1 MPHNSYRHF
10 WLPSGITLLLITLL
24 LLRVRPHELLEAA
37 REIAFVPLLLA
48 TGMLVVALYL
58 WDSVCLQT
66 VYGIHENRW
75 SYGRSLQLR
84 GLSYL
89 GGCVNYELG
98 QAALAWGLAKL
109 QNASLVRMLS
119 RSVLLAYHDIFV
131 LLTGACLGSLLTSDP
146 RVERVRPYLA
156 IAIAII
162 AAIAAL
168 FRVLPRR
175 LRARFRSSD
184 GESYLEGWSLTR
196 SLRLILMR
204 FGYFGILLIYAV
216 TALHICDVPVDRR
229 VTASTMPLVLLADGL
244 PSFAGLG
251 TRETSMQLLLDPGRE
266 RAPMLLAMS
275 LFWSTGLL
283 TGRLA
288 IALAILWIR
297 PIEFEP
303 TDVKNDEDVMRV
315 SASNDE

>member
-1 MPHNSYRHF
+1 MPHKGYRHF
-10 WLPSGITLLLITLL
+10 WLPAGTTLALITWLLIRVSPHRLL
-24 LLRVRPHELLEAA
+24 DAA
-37 REIAFVPLLLA
+37 REIAWVPLVIA
-48 TGMLVVALYL
+48 TGTMVVALYL

-66 VYGIHENRW
+66 VYSIHKNRW
-75 SYGRSLQLR
+75 SYRRSLQLR

-109 QNASLVRMLS
+109 QNANLVRMLS
-119 RSVLLAYHDIFV
+119 RSVLLACHDIFV

-146 RVERVRPYLA
+146 RVVRVRPYLA
-156 IAIAII
+156 IAIASV
-162 AAIAAL
+162 AAIAVL
-168 FRVLPRR
+168 FRVLPY
-175 LRARFRSSD
+175 RFRTRFRASD
-184 GESYLEGWSLTR
+184 GESYLEGWSFMR
-196 SLRLILMR
+196 SLRLIPMR
-204 FGYFGILLIYAV
+204 FVYFGILLVYAV
-216 TALHICDVPVDRR
+216 IALHICDVPVDRR

-251 TRETSMQLLLDPGRE
+251 TRETSLQLLLDPGRE

-283 TGRLA
+283 TVRLT

-297 PIEFEP
+297 PIDFQPAE
-303 TDVKNDEDVMRV
+303 DEHIGNETVAGVRK
-315 SASNDE
+315 